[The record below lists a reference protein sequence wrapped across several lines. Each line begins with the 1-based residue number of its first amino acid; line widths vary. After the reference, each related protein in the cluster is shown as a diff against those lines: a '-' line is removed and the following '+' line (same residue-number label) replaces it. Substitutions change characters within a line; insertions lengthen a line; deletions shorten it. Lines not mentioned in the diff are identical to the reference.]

1 MECNDNNAT
10 IGYPKIQRRVTDN
23 DRRNNHDKGAGFA
36 EVGERIEA
44 WRRTER
50 AASSHARRAV
60 GSRGRLAKK
69 YSLHKVSKAFRLSYT
84 SLKKRVH
91 PDMPSARKE
100 PGPVFIELDMG
111 PTARIPE
118 CTVEMEDGSGAK
130 MRMRFSGKVDCNL
143 LELGKAFWRKEA

>member
-1 MECNDNNAT
+1 MIEEIITTRA
-10 IGYPKIQRRVTDN
+10 Q
-23 DRRNNHDKGAGFA
+23 GFA

-44 WRRTER
+44 WRRTRER
-50 AASSHARRAV
+50 RRPMPEELWEAAAD
-60 GSRGRLAKK
+60 LAKK